1 MKESRIVRKYGRK
14 NLFVLPPEWSR
25 DPMIEFEKL
34 WEEIKR
40 NFNQKGGNDGGNEIG
55 LCN

>member
-1 MKESRIVRKYGRK
+1 
-14 NLFVLPPEWSR
+14 
-25 DPMIEFEKL
+25 MIEFEKL
-34 WEEIKR
+34 WEEIKRNFLLWEELKR